1 MSKINKTK
9 YGIFLSLGIL
19 TVLALGITVSPAETN
34 AYTTKYDRLIN
45 RDSSYNREETF
56 YVERPIIH
64 SLSPN
69 PIVWGSS
76 TKSITI
82 YGENFVYGA
91 VARLNGSDRTT
102 TFLGENTLEFQLVN
116 NDASFLGDHVITVY
130 GPGGGLSN
138 GYILSVKNKLAT
150 VNIPS
155 TIKNSTTTSTKSN
168 NTDAQTTD
176 ETTNSE
182 KESLNDLAASAIFG
196 GGGFFPSGL
205 VQWILLAIF
214 VLLLIILARKMFAEK
229 KYHETPLKHA

>member
-1 MSKINKTK
+1 M
-9 YGIFLSLGIL
+9 
-19 TVLALGITVSPAETN
+19 
-34 AYTTKYDRLIN
+34 
-45 RDSSYNREETF
+45 
-56 YVERPIIH
+56 ERPIIH

-69 PIVWGSS
+69 PIVLGSGI
-76 TKSITI
+76 KSITI

-176 ETTNSE
+176 ETTNNE